1 MHRLLIVEPD
11 SRLRTELA
19 RALRRSGYRVEAVDG
34 LEAARGRLAAGG
46 FDAAVV
52 DASEGDGP
60 RGLRRLRH
68 LCPELRIVA
77 VLTAPSVE
85 DVVEAMR
92 AGARDV
98 LRKPFALG
106 RLEEAVRAAVRAARP
121 VAPRVRIE
129 TRDPG
134 MQRLL
139 EQAEAAA
146 ATEATIHIAGESGTG
161 KELLARFVHARSA
174 RSQGPLAVVNCAAL
188 PEELAESELFGHERG
203 AFTGAVSSRLGQI
216 AAADGGTLVLDEV
229 AEAGPRLQPKLLRV
243 LQEREVHP
251 VGALTPVPVDLRVVV
266 TTQRDLAREV
276 AAGRFREDLFFRLD
290 VIRLVVPPLRER
302 PADIPL
308 LAGRFLERFAAQ
320 AGVEAPELD
329 RAGLER
335 LARHPF
341 RGNVRELEN
350 LMRRAVVLFAGERI
364 DVERLLAPHARS
376 GSPGWPAGAPEMLN
390 LKELERMAIS
400 RSLERCGGNRTLASR
415 ALGISVRTL
424 RNKIRLYGLA

>member
-11 SRLRTELA
+11 AGFREELA
-19 RALRRSGYRVEAVDG
+19 RSLRRSGYRVEAVGGIDAA
-34 LEAARGRLAAGG
+34 AARVSGRGFEVAVADGSGPAGLQ
-46 FDAAVV
+46 
-52 DASEGDGP
+52 
-60 RGLRRLRH
+60 RLRRLRR
-68 LCPELRIVA
+68 LDPGLGVVA
-77 VLTAPSVE
+77 VLAAPSVE
-85 DVVEAMR
+85 EVVEAMR

-98 LRKPFALG
+98 LRKPFSLR
-106 RLEEAVRAAVRAARP
+106 RLEEAVRTGLRAGRP
-121 VAPRVRIE
+121 AAPRVRID

-146 ATEATIHIAGESGTG
+146 ATEATVHITGESGTG

-174 RSQGPLAVVNCAAL
+174 RSEGPLSVVNCAAL

-251 VGALTPVPVDLRVVV
+251 VGALSPVPVDLRVVV

-290 VIRLVVPPLRER
+290 VIRLPVPPLRER

-308 LAGRFLERFAAQ
+308 LAERFLERFAAQ
-320 AGVEAPELD
+320 AGVDPPALD
-329 RAGLER
+329 GEGLSR

-350 LMRRAVVLFAGERI
+350 LMRRAVVLFPGARVE
-364 DVERLLAPHARS
+364 VERLLAPHARPP
-376 GSPGWPAGAPEMLN
+376 GAGWPAGAPETLN
-390 LKELERMAIS
+390 LKELEQMAIR

>member
-1 MHRLLIVEPD
+1 MHRVLIVESDPG
-11 SRLRTELA
+11 LREELA

-34 LEAARGRLAAGG
+34 VEAAATRLAGRG
-46 FDAAVV
+46 FDAVLV
-52 DASEGDGP
+52 DGSGPSGP
-60 RGLRRLRH
+60 RRLRRLGR
-68 LCPELRIVA
+68 LSADLGLIA
-77 VLTAPSVE
+77 VLAAPSVE
-85 DVVEAMR
+85 EAVEAMR

-98 LRKPFALG
+98 LRKPFALP
-106 RLEEAVRAAVRAARP
+106 RLEDAVRTAVRARRP

-134 MQRLL
+134 MHRLL

-146 ATEATIHIAGESGTG
+146 ATEATVHITGESGTG

-174 RSQGPLAVVNCAAL
+174 RSEGPLSVVNCAAL

-203 AFTGAVSSRLGQI
+203 AFTGAVASRLGQI
-216 AAADGGTLVLDEV
+216 AAADGGTLVLDEI

-251 VGALTPVPVDLRVVV
+251 VGSLRPVPVDVRVVV

-290 VIRLVVPPLRER
+290 VIRLAVPPLRER
-302 PADIPL
+302 RADIPL
-308 LAGRFLERFAAQ
+308 LAGIFLERFAAQ
-320 AGVEAPELD
+320 AGVELPELD
-329 RAGLER
+329 REGLDR

-350 LMRRAVVLFAGERI
+350 LMRRAVVLFPGARV
-364 DVERLLAPHARS
+364 DVERLLAPGARS
-376 GSPGWPAGAPEMLN
+376 APPAAGAEPETLN
-390 LKELERMAIS
+390 LKELERMAIR

-415 ALGISVRTL
+415 VLGISVRTL